1 MPGPTA
7 PSARTLPLSQETLEF
22 SVCFPMRV
30 RGLPAPPNRDRL
42 SESRMAGVKFPEV
55 SVPSFPHPRRVTHL
69 FALTRPDSKVV
80 AWVCPHSHAPS
91 SGPLTHL
98 GWAGHVFRNP
108 LGYATPFPRP
118 IRISRSS
125 QLRRFP
131 PYALESSS
139 TLSSHFASHPTTN
152 KPTIT
157 LVQTPHSGKYAL
169 FICSYIFA
177 LYAHCYA
184 QFIYHLLV
192 WSFK

>member
-69 FALTRPDSKVV
+69 FALTRPESKVV
-80 AWVCPHSHAPS
+80 ARVCPHSHAPS

-108 LGYATPFPRP
+108 LGYANPFPRP

-139 TLSSHFASHPTTN
+139 ALSSHFCFSPTSQQTHHPPLYRPRTVVNMHYLYVRIFSRYTR
-152 KPTIT
+152 IVM
-157 LVQTPHSGKYAL
+157 LSL
-169 FICSYIFA
+169 FIIC
-177 LYAHCYA
+177 
-184 QFIYHLLV
+184 
-192 WSFK
+192 